1 MTLAERN
8 NQAVTVKRY
17 VVCLVLGVACLTQT
31 ATAQVQKPAVH
42 LLVESLDD
50 SAASCGLTKESIT
63 GAANSALR
71 YNRIRL
77 GGSSLDNLTFYVNVN
92 VDYSAGMC
100 STNIDVSLAKYQEVD
115 VKFVGEMF
123 ARVEFCN
130 KGAMGVVKPG
140 SPMTLQ
146 TIKDLTDACI
156 ADTSVAVLNSV
167 S

>member
-1 MTLAERN
+1 MVDRN
-8 NQAVTVKRY
+8 DQTVMRKIY
-17 VVCLVLGVACLTQT
+17 VFGSVLGAVSLTQV
-31 ATAQVQKPAVH
+31 ATAQVQRPAVH

-50 SAASCGLTKESIT
+50 SAVSCGLTKESIA

-77 GGSSLDNLTFYVNVN
+77 GESSLDNLTFYVNVN

-146 TIKDLTDACI
+146 TVKDLTDACI